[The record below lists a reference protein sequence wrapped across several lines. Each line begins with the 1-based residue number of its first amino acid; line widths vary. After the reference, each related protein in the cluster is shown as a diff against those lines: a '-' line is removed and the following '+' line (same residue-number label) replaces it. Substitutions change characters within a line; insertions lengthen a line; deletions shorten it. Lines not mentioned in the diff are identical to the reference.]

1 MGSCFSGGKSEL
13 YRENGLGGSKEIAH
27 RKDYRY
33 EDIYEIILKTYED
46 NGPNNLLKKNRIS
59 EK

>member
-1 MGSCFSGGKSEL
+1 MGSCFSGGKGEL
-13 YRENGLGGSKEIAH
+13 YRDNGLGRSKEITH